1 MVRQEQQNPIR
12 NRSAEQGKS
21 FDSKLSQSLWGM
33 FGFRAQIG
41 IVDAMLLV
49 GTGINANGAVQGS
62 QSGLAASSPSA
73 QRDLES
79 IIDRWRDLMEWFIFL
94 VGAER
99 MGDVGDDNQN
109 MLIGIALYSQNGIP
123 QGLSAQE
130 VAEAQH
136 GIAQLFDLT
145 NKRNDLDPL
154 IKGDFMDML
163 QAALVDLGG

>member
-21 FDSKLSQSLWGM
+21 PDSNLSQSLWGM
-33 FGFRAQIG
+33 FGFRSQIG
-41 IVDAMLLV
+41 IVAAMLLV

-62 QSGLAASSPSA
+62 QSGLADSSPDA

-79 IIDRWRDLMEWFIFL
+79 IIDRWRELMEWFNFWL
-94 VGAER
+94 WADAMGTVGE
-99 MGDVGDDNQN
+99 DNQN
-109 MLIGIALYSQNGIP
+109 MLIGIALYYQNGVP
-123 QGLSAQE
+123 QGLSPQE
-130 VAEAQH
+130 VAEAQQN
-136 GIAQLFDLT
+136 IEQLFDLT

-154 IKGDFMDML
+154 IKGDFMNVL